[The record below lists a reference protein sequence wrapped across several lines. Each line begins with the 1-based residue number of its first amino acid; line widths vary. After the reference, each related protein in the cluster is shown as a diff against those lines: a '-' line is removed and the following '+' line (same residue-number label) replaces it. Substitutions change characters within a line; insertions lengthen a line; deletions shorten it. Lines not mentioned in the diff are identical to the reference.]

1 MTDATYNPI
10 VDYSDPAYSAATLG
24 GTSLLTA
31 GWLVTNLD
39 EVYRR
44 VHRGSDYLAPRLD
57 GVVARARKIGRLDV
71 SLRMVFSG
79 WENPAGTVQNAN
91 PVSGLIV
98 NRRAFVAAVVDL
110 PGTDT
115 ETRELAITETGQSA
129 ETADVHVEEF
139 EWGAAQARG
148 LARAVLRITIPAG
161 LLTGS

>member
-1 MTDATYNPI
+1 MTDSTWNPI
-10 VDYSDPAYSAATLG
+10 VDFTDPAYSAATLG

-39 EVYRR
+39 EVYSR
-44 VHRGSDYLAPRLD
+44 VYRGSDYLAPRQH
-57 GVVARARKIGRLDV
+57 GVVARARKRGLLTI

-79 WENPAGTVQNAN
+79 WENSAGTVQNAN
-91 PVSGLIV
+91 PVSGLTA

-115 ETRELAITETGQSA
+115 ETRTLSITETGQSA
-129 ETADVHVEEF
+129 ETAPVHVEEF

-148 LARAVLRITIPAG
+148 LARAILRISIPDG
-161 LLTGS
+161 RVS